1 MGRRALTAL
10 LLDTC
15 AAIWLSQDAPVA
27 TEALEAVDQTARD
40 GTPIFVS
47 PMTAWEIGLLNARG
61 RLALSML
68 PEDWFQ
74 ALLAVP
80 GMVLAELT
88 PKILIASSFLPG
100 EPPRD
105 PADRIIAATARAS
118 RLQLVTR
125 DRLLLDYAEQ
135 GHIQALAC

>member
-1 MGRRALTAL
+1 MIGL

-15 AAIWLSQDAPVA
+15 AAIWLSQDEPVA
-27 TEALEAVDQTARD
+27 AEALEAVDQAARD
-40 GTPIFVS
+40 GTPVFVS

-61 RLALSML
+61 RLAMAML

-74 ALLAVP
+74 ALLDVP
-80 GMVLAELT
+80 GMALADLT
-88 PKILIASSFLPG
+88 PKILIAASFLPG

-105 PADRIIAATARAS
+105 PADRIIAATARAL

-125 DRLLLDYAEQ
+125 DRLLLGYAQQ

>member
-1 MGRRALTAL
+1 MTAL

-15 AAIWLSQDAPVA
+15 AAIWLSQDDPVA
-27 TEALEAVDQTARD
+27 ADALEAVDQAARD
-40 GTPIFVS
+40 GTAIYVS
-47 PMTAWEIGLLNARG
+47 PMTAWEVGLLNARG
-61 RLALSML
+61 RIALSTP
-68 PEDWFQ
+68 PEDWFA

-80 GMVLAELT
+80 GVALAELT

-105 PADRIIAATARAS
+105 PADRIIAATARAL
-118 RLQLVTR
+118 RLQLITR
-125 DRLLLDYAEQ
+125 DRLLLAYADQ

>member
-1 MGRRALTAL
+1 MTAL

-15 AAIWLSQDAPVA
+15 ATIWISQNEPIAA
-27 TEALEAVDQTARD
+27 EALETIDKAAREGD
-40 GTPIFVS
+40 PIYVS

-61 RLALSML
+61 RLAMAMS
-68 PEDWFQ
+68 PEDWF
-74 ALLAVP
+74 ASLMRVP
-80 GMVLAELT
+80 GMALAELT

-100 EPPRD
+100 DPPRD
-105 PADRIIAATARAS
+105 PADRIIAATARAL

-135 GHIQALAC
+135 GHIQAIAC

>member
-1 MGRRALTAL
+1 MTPL

-15 AAIWLSQDAPVA
+15 AAIWLSQDEPVA
-27 TEALEAVDQTARD
+27 AEALEAVDQATQD
-40 GTPIFVS
+40 GTLVYVS

-61 RLALSML
+61 RLAMAMP
-68 PEDWFQ
+68 PEDWFET
-74 ALLAVP
+74 LLNVP
-80 GMVLAELT
+80 GMMLADLT

-105 PADRIIAATARAS
+105 PADRIIAATARAL
-118 RLQLVTR
+118 RLRLVTR
-125 DRLLLDYAEQ
+125 DRLLLDYAQQ

>member
-1 MGRRALTAL
+1 MTAL

-15 AAIWLSQDAPVA
+15 ATIWLTQDEAIA
-27 TEALEAVDQTARD
+27 AAALEAIDDAAKG
-40 GTPIFVS
+40 GTPVFVS

-61 RLALSML
+61 RLAMSMT
-68 PEDWFQ
+68 PETWFD
-74 ALLAVP
+74 ALLDVP
-80 GMVLAELT
+80 GIALAELT
-88 PKILIASSFLPG
+88 PKILVASSFLPG

-105 PADRIIAATARAS
+105 PADRIIAATARAL

-125 DRLLLDYAEQ
+125 DHLLLDYAKQ

>member
-1 MGRRALTAL
+1 MTAL

-15 AAIWLSQDAPVA
+15 ATIWISQDEPVTA
-27 TEALEAVDQTARD
+27 EALEAVDKAARD
-40 GTPIFVS
+40 GDPVFVS

-61 RLALSML
+61 RLAMAMS
-68 PEDWFQ
+68 PDDWFASLMQ
-74 ALLAVP
+74 VP
-80 GMVLAELT
+80 GMALAELT

-100 EPPRD
+100 DPPRD
-105 PADRIIAATARAS
+105 PADRIIAATARAL